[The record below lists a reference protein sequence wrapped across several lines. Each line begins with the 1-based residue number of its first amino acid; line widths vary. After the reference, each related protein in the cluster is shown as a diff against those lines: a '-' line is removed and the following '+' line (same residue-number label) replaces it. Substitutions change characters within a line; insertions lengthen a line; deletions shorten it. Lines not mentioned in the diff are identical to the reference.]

1 MSMKPS
7 VLQRCR
13 LCTLALA
20 AIAAGANAADAPAAP
35 ESDPSQHVEI
45 QAQLPSHEEHDY
57 AELLD
62 AMTQFEAWHA
72 THPGT
77 RLVFQVRARK
87 DAAAMDGLR
96 LNIDDPATHASVP
109 VALDA
114 AGRFVLPV
122 SATLKDDGAV
132 VRANRTNGSLAWA
145 LQVVHDA
152 DDPHDRRL
160 GDLREECHLDLYGA
174 KLVRGVKTP
183 SFQAM
188 KAVSNVCA
196 NRLVGWPAYADH
208 PVFAVHI
215 REGERR
221 ASLRGD
227 MVHDGETPVV
237 ALAALYDW
245 AYRLR
250 DESYF
255 PHELMADASWS
266 DDAVLHLTFAD
277 DPADAPAAVAA
288 GASR

>member
-1 MSMKPS
+1 MKPS
-7 VLQRCR
+7 ALQRHGPC
-13 LCTLALA
+13 ALA
-20 AIAAGANAADAPAAP
+20 AGAIAASVHAASGATAP
-35 ESDPSQHVEI
+35 EPDQAQHVEI

-57 AELLD
+57 ADLLD
-62 AMTQFEAWHA
+62 AMTQFDAWRA

-77 RLVFQVRARK
+77 RLIFQVRARK
-87 DAAAMDGLR
+87 DAAVMEGLR
-96 LNIDDPATHASVP
+96 LNIDDPVTRKSVP
-109 VALDA
+109 VELDA

-122 SATLKDDGAV
+122 SAALKDDGAV
-132 VRANRTNGSLAWA
+132 VRANRTNGALAWA
-145 LQVVHDA
+145 LQVRHDA

-183 SFQAM
+183 SFLAM

-215 REGERR
+215 RDGERR
-221 ASLRGD
+221 GSLRGD

-237 ALAALYDW
+237 ALAALFDW
-245 AYRLR
+245 AYLLR
-250 DESYF
+250 DASYF

-277 DPADAPAAVAA
+277 DPADSPAALAS